1 LCQRGLAQAVVG
13 AGQSARDLLHA
24 VAMCA
29 ASADDGHLICG
40 RISSDVAAR
49 LRTAAKRH
57 SALLKL
63 DTAAVPDDSTIEWCP
78 VSEEQPTRTSRRA
91 INAFSGSHVV
101 LWGCGGIGSW
111 AGEFVARAGVA
122 RLTPCDPAI
131 VTGPLLVRQDFAEGD
146 VGKSKAEALSDRLR
160 SLNDLLAVQ
169 VIPGSFTLL
178 TEGHLPDCDAVIDAT
193 VNNTVAATMSMLWTT
208 TANRPIVARI
218 STDRATCTL
227 GLLSVTRPPNGPTPE
242 SADQLA
248 AQAVFDD
255 SALEPYRCFW
265 EPPVPSDEL
274 NPTPGCSVPT
284 YHGSAADLAAATGS
298 MISLLG
304 PHLAAGSPPGSH
316 LIALPHSHMANGHIW
331 LSAPPTP

>member
-1 LCQRGLAQAVVG
+1 MVPRVRRTTDQDVSPRDQRLQR
-13 AGQSARDLLHA
+13 QP
-24 VAMCA
+24 C
-29 ASADDGHLICG
+29 
-40 RISSDVAAR
+40 
-49 LRTAAKRH
+49 
-57 SALLKL
+57 
-63 DTAAVPDDSTIEWCP
+63 CP
-78 VSEEQPTRTSRRA
+78 LGVRRYR
-91 INAFSGSHVV
+91 V
-101 LWGCGGIGSW
+101 LGWSW

-227 GLLSVTRPPNGPTPE
+227 GLLSVTRPPNGPTPK

-265 EPPVPSDEL
+265 EPQVPSDEL